1 MAILTVI
8 QNGKETK
15 ISFEGTPIVSELLE
29 KAGIYAPHPCGK
41 KGTCKKCKAQ
51 MTGNVSD
58 NDNLT
63 CQTRLLGD
71 AEVILLGSD
80 SIEQIQQGNKNSF
93 EVISPLSAKYGA
105 AIDIGTTTVVLNL
118 CDLNTGAVLTNCA
131 KLNSQTAIA
140 ADVMGRID
148 AALKGKLSIL
158 REQILSDINE
168 LMISACKKTKIEYA
182 DVDSMVI
189 TGNTTMLYL
198 LLGKNPQSLAT
209 APFEADELFG
219 FETEILGKK
228 TYLPPCMNA
237 FVGAD
242 ITCAVLSSKMTE
254 SDHTSMLCD
263 LGTNGELA
271 MWKDK
276 KLFVTSTAAGPAFE
290 GVGISCGCQSIEGA
304 IDKVALDGTEIQ
316 VHTINDAPA
325 KGICGSGLIDAV
337 AVFLETEAI
346 DETGAVDDDL
356 ILTDNIE
363 LTDKDIR
370 VFQLAKA
377 AVAAGMQT
385 LIQKSGITPDDI
397 NKLYIA
403 GGFGAHLNIE
413 SAVKTGLILSEFK
426 NKEIV
431 LGNASLTGA
440 TELIFDTNKID
451 LLKTLAENSQH
462 ISIGGDPLFN
472 ENYIEQMMF

>member
-8 QNGKETK
+8 QNGKTTE
-15 ISFEGTPIVSELLE
+15 IPFEGTPLVSELLE

-51 MTGNVSD
+51 MSGSVSN

-71 AEVILLGSD
+71 AEVILLSSD
-80 SIEQIQQGNKNSF
+80 AIEQIQQGNKNSF

-118 CDLNTGAVLTNCA
+118 CDLKTGAVLTNCA

-148 AALKGKLSIL
+148 AALKGKLGIL
-158 REQILSDINE
+158 QNQILADIDE
-168 LMISACKKTKIEYA
+168 LIKSACKKAKIAYG
-182 DVDSMVI
+182 DIDSMVI

-198 LLGKNPQSLAT
+198 LTGKSPESLAT

-242 ITCAVLSSKMTE
+242 ITCAVLSSNMTK
-254 SDHTSMLCD
+254 SDNTSLLCD

-271 MWKDK
+271 LWKDR

-304 IDKVALDGTEIQ
+304 IDKVELIDSEIK
-316 VHTINDAPA
+316 VHTINNAPA

-337 AVFLETEAI
+337 AVFLQTEAI
-346 DETGAVDDDL
+346 DETGAADDL
-356 ILTDNIE
+356 ILCDNLE

-385 LIQKSGITPDDI
+385 LIQKSGITPGDI
-397 NKLYIA
+397 GSIYIA
-403 GGFGAHLNIE
+403 GGFGAHLNME
-413 SAVKTGLILSEFK
+413 SAIKTGLILSELK
-426 NKEIV
+426 NKEAV

-440 TELIFDTNKID
+440 TELIFDTYKISK
-451 LLKTLAENSQH
+451 LKILADNSQH
-462 ISIGGDPLFN
+462 INIGGDPLFN

>member
-8 QNGKETK
+8 QNGKSTE
-15 ISFEGTPIVSELLE
+15 ISFEGTPLVSELLE
-29 KAGIYAPHPCGK
+29 QAGIFAPHPCGK

-51 MTGNVSD
+51 MTGNIS
-58 NDNLT
+58 NNENLT

-71 AEVILLGSD
+71 AEVILRQSD
-80 SIEQIQQGNKNSF
+80 SIEQIQQGTKNQF
-93 EVISPLSAKYGA
+93 EVIAPLSSNYGA

-118 CDLNTGAVLTNCA
+118 CDLSTGAVLTNCA

-148 AALKGKLSIL
+148 AALKGKLKIL
-158 REQILSDINE
+158 QQQILSDISE
-168 LMISACKKTKIEYA
+168 LLSTACRKADIECSAVE
-182 DVDSMVI
+182 SMVI

-198 LLGKNPQSLAT
+198 LTGKNPQSLAT

-219 FETEILGKK
+219 CETEILGIK

-242 ITCAVLSSKMTE
+242 ITCAVLTSGMTE
-254 SDHTSMLCD
+254 DSSTSLLCD

-271 MWKDK
+271 LWKGG
-276 KLFVTSTAAGPAFE
+276 KLSVTSTAAGPAFE
-290 GVGISCGCQSIEGA
+290 GVGISCGCQSISGA
-304 IDKVALDGTEIQ
+304 IDKVCLNGDSVQ
-316 VHTINDAPA
+316 VHTINDIPA

-337 AVFLETEAI
+337 AVFLETEEI
-346 DETGAVDDDL
+346 DETGAIDDDL
-356 ILTDNIE
+356 ILSENVI
-363 LTDKDIR
+363 LTDRDIR

-385 LIQKSGITPDDI
+385 LIEKSGLSPDEIT
-397 NKLYIA
+397 KLYIA

-413 SAVKTGLILSEFK
+413 SAIKTGLILSEFK
-426 NKEIV
+426 SKEIV

-440 TELIFDTNKID
+440 TELIFDVNKIS
-451 LLKTLAENSQH
+451 LLQKLADNSQH